1 MPRFIECEQGTEE
14 WWEAHR
20 GVPSASRFGE
30 ILTPKTGKLSA
41 SHVGLICELIAQKCT
56 LCSIKPENG
65 FVSRAMEAGTLAEP
79 EARRWL
85 EMERGVDIRQVGVVV
100 TDDGRFCCSP
110 DGLVG
115 EDEGIEIK
123 CPLMKTHVGYLLNGG
138 LPDDYKAQVHGS
150 LIVAGRKAWTFLSY
164 CPGLPPLLV
173 RVTPDKYTEQL
184 AKALEE
190 FWLLYQAALTKLGI
204 DTEAPLP

>member
-1 MPRFIECEQGTEE
+1 MRILECEQGTEE

-20 GVPSASRFGE
+20 GIPSASNFDR

-41 SHVGLICELIAQKCT
+41 SCQSLICELIAQKCT
-56 LCSIKPENG
+56 LGSIKPDG
-65 FVSRAMEAGTLAEP
+65 FVSKAMENGTLTEP
-79 EARRWL
+79 EARRFL
-85 EMERGVDIRQVGVVV
+85 EMERGVDIRQVGVIF
-100 TDDGRFCCSP
+100 TDDERFCCSP
-110 DGLVG
+110 DGLIG
-115 EDEGIEIK
+115 DDEGVEIK

-150 LIVAGRKAWTFLSY
+150 LIVTGRKAWTFLSY

-190 FWLLYQAALTKLGI
+190 FWLLYRAALTKLGI